1 MNPDLFYFL
10 LSEEVKKTCLM
21 YMSVNMDKVV
31 VSKSFAS
38 LPQELML
45 EVIQATTAKLSLS
58 D

>member
-1 MNPDLFYFL
+1 M